1 MVRDRKVAAHEIEL
15 DGKIMPMQVVSIREG
30 RVSDIYPLDGE
41 MAGTEW
47 LGGRI
52 EIRKDSDS
60 SLIAYKDNK
69 RIE

>member
-1 MVRDRKVAAHEIEL
+1 MVRNRKVAAHEVEL
-15 DGKIMPMQVVSIREG
+15 DGNIMPMQVVSLREG
-30 RVSDIYPLDGE
+30 RVVDVYPLDGE

-52 EIRKDSDS
+52 EIRKASDT

>member
-30 RVSDIYPLDGE
+30 RVADIYPLDGE
-41 MAGTEW
+41 MANTEW

-52 EIRKDSDS
+52 EIRKAFDS